1 MIKSSAKRSKKPR
14 EPMFIS
20 PLHVH
25 FYISRLESDKMIL
38 NLFFEKKIS
47 RSKILEAKRE
57 TLSKRE
63 TVRKEKKS
71 QNSRNLGNLSL
82 K

>member
-38 NLFFEKKIS
+38 NLFFEKNLLIKNS
-47 RSKILEAKRE
+47 RSEARNFVEARNSAKR
-57 TLSKRE
+57 KNRKIRE
-63 TVRKEKKS
+63 I
-71 QNSRNLGNLSL
+71 
-82 K
+82 

>member
-1 MIKSSAKRSKKPR
+1 MIKSFAKRSKKPR

-38 NLFFEKKIS
+38 NLFFEKKS
-47 RSKILEAKRE
+47 LDQKF
-57 TLSKRE
+57 SKRSAKLYRSAKQCE
-63 TVRKEKKS
+63 KKKS

>member
-38 NLFFEKKIS
+38 NLFFEKNS

-57 TLSKRE
+57 TYLKRE
-63 TVRKEKKS
+63 TVRKEKIAKFEKS
-71 QNSRNLGNLSL
+71 RKS
-82 K
+82 